1 MNTIEPTGCG
11 SACNC
16 GSGAAAAIAA
26 IPAVSAMDSAPASVN
41 GVALHGV
48 GESPAPEALR
58 ERAHAEL
65 LRQQAVRLGWLP
77 EQAVTLAP
85 ELGPTEQEA
94 IEAMLER
101 EVLLPELSEEAC
113 LRHYAAH
120 KPQHVIDKAV
130 HLRHILFA
138 VTPGVDV
145 QKLAQRAEAA
155 LHELMRKEAAP
166 GRFEQLANELS
177 NCPSSAQG
185 GDLGWIGPH
194 DCAPELAQALFF
206 QSEPGFSIG
215 LHPRLVHSRYG
226 LHIIELLE
234 RRKGRQLEFDAVRD
248 SIAAQLELR
257 SRATAWRQYMLL
269 LVGQAD
275 IVGLELEGADTPL
288 VQ

>member
-1 MNTIEPTGCG
+1 MNPIEQTSCG
-11 SACNC
+11 SACSC
-16 GSGAAAAIAA
+16 GAPPA
-26 IPAVSAMDSAPASVN
+26 IPAPAMQAAPASIN
-41 GVALHGV
+41 GIALHGV
-48 GESPAPEALR
+48 GEQPAPEALR

-65 LRQQAVRLGWLP
+65 LRQQAVRLGCLP
-77 EQAVTLAP
+77 EQPVTLAP
-85 ELGPTEQEA
+85 ELGPAEQEA

-101 EVLLPELSEEAC
+101 EVLLPESSEEAC
-113 LRHYAAH
+113 QRHYAAN
-120 KPQHVIDKAV
+120 KPQHVIDQAV

-155 LHELMRKEAAP
+155 LHELMRKDAAP
-166 GRFEQLANELS
+166 GRFEQLAAELS

-185 GDLGWIGPH
+185 GDLGWVGPH

-206 QSEPGFSIG
+206 QSEPGFGIG

-226 LHIIELLE
+226 FHIIELLE

-248 SIAAQLELR
+248 SIAAQLALR
-257 SRATAWRQYMLL
+257 SRATAWRQYMML
-269 LVGQAD
+269 LVGQSD
-275 IVGLELEGADTPL
+275 IVGIELEGADTPL

>member
-1 MNTIEPTGCG
+1 MNPIEQTGCG
-11 SACNC
+11 TSCGC
-16 GSGAAAAIAA
+16 GSSAAAALPAA
-26 IPAVSAMDSAPASVN
+26 AAMESVPASVN
-41 GVALHGV
+41 GIALHV
-48 GESPAPEALR
+48 LGEQLGAETLR
-58 ERAHAEL
+58 ERAYAEL
-65 LRQQAVRLGWLP
+65 LRQQAVRLGCLP

-85 ELGPTEQEA
+85 ELGPAEREA

-101 EVLLPELSEEAC
+101 EVLLPEPSEEAC
-113 LRHYAAH
+113 LRHYAAN
-120 KPQHVIDKAV
+120 KSQHVIDQAV

-155 LHELMRKEAAP
+155 LLELTRKDVPA
-166 GRFEQLANELS
+166 GRFEQLASELS
-177 NCPSSAQG
+177 NCPSGAQG
-185 GDLGWIGPH
+185 GDLGWIGPR

-206 QSEPGFSIG
+206 QSEPGFGIG
-215 LHPRLVHSRYG
+215 LHPRLVHTRYG

-234 RRKGRQLEFDAVRD
+234 RRKGRQLEFEAVRD

-257 SRATAWRQYMLL
+257 SRATAWRQYMML
-269 LVGQAD
+269 LVGQAE

>member
-1 MNTIEPTGCG
+1 MNPIEQTGCG
-11 SACNC
+11 TSCGC
-16 GSGAAAAIAA
+16 GSSAAAALPAA
-26 IPAVSAMDSAPASVN
+26 AAMESVPASVN
-41 GVALHGV
+41 GIALHV
-48 GESPAPEALR
+48 LGEQLGAETLR
-58 ERAHAEL
+58 ERAYAEL
-65 LRQQAVRLGWLP
+65 LRQQAVRLGCLP

-85 ELGPTEQEA
+85 ELGPAEREA

-101 EVLLPELSEEAC
+101 EVLLPEPSEEAC
-113 LRHYAAH
+113 LRHYAAN
-120 KPQHVIDKAV
+120 KSQHVIDQAV

-155 LHELMRKEAAP
+155 LLELTRKDAP
-166 GRFEQLANELS
+166 AGRFEQLAAELS
-177 NCPSSAQG
+177 NCPSGAQG
-185 GDLGWIGPH
+185 GDLGWIGPR

-206 QSEPGFSIG
+206 QSEPGFGIG
-215 LHPRLVHSRYG
+215 LHPRLVHTRYG

-234 RRKGRQLEFDAVRD
+234 RRKGRQLEFEAVRD

-269 LVGQAD
+269 LVGQAE

>member
-1 MNTIEPTGCG
+1 MNPIEQTGCG
-11 SACNC
+11 TSCGC
-16 GSGAAAAIAA
+16 GSSAAAALPAA
-26 IPAVSAMDSAPASVN
+26 AAMESVPASVN
-41 GVALHGV
+41 GIALHV
-48 GESPAPEALR
+48 LGEQLGAEALR
-58 ERAHAEL
+58 ERAYAEL
-65 LRQQAVRLGWLP
+65 LRQQAVRLGCLP

-85 ELGPTEQEA
+85 ELGPAEREA

-101 EVLLPELSEEAC
+101 EVLLPEPSEEAC
-113 LRHYAAH
+113 LRHYAAN
-120 KPQHVIDKAV
+120 KSQHVIDQAV

-155 LHELMRKEAAP
+155 LLELTRKDAP
-166 GRFEQLANELS
+166 AGRFEQLASELS
-177 NCPSSAQG
+177 NCPSGAQG
-185 GDLGWIGPH
+185 GDLGWIGPR

-206 QSEPGFSIG
+206 QSEPGFGIG
-215 LHPRLVHSRYG
+215 LHPRLVHTRYG

-234 RRKGRQLEFDAVRD
+234 RRKGRQLEFEAVRD

-257 SRATAWRQYMLL
+257 SRATAWRQYMML
-269 LVGQAD
+269 LVGQAE

>member
-1 MNTIEPTGCG
+1 MNPIEQTGCG
-11 SACNC
+11 TSCGC
-16 GSGAAAAIAA
+16 GSSAAAALPAA
-26 IPAVSAMDSAPASVN
+26 AAMESVPASVN
-41 GVALHGV
+41 GIALHAA
-48 GESPAPEALR
+48 GEQPAPDALR
-58 ERAHAEL
+58 ERAYGEL
-65 LRQQAVRLGWLP
+65 LRQQAVRLGCLP
-77 EQAVTLAP
+77 ERAVSLAP
-85 ELGPTEQEA
+85 ELGAAEREA

-101 EVLLPELSEEAC
+101 EVLLPEPSEEAC
-113 LRHYAAH
+113 LRHYAAN
-120 KPQHVIDKAV
+120 KSQHVIDQAV

-155 LHELMRKEAAP
+155 LLELTRKDAP
-166 GRFEQLANELS
+166 AGRFEQLAAELS
-177 NCPSSAQG
+177 NCPSGAQG
-185 GDLGWIGPH
+185 GDLGWIGPR

-206 QSEPGFSIG
+206 QSEPGFGIG
-215 LHPRLVHSRYG
+215 LHPRLVHTRYG

-234 RRKGRQLEFDAVRD
+234 RRKGRQLEFEAVRD

-269 LVGQAD
+269 LVGQAE

>member
-1 MNTIEPTGCG
+1 MNPIEQTSCG
-11 SACNC
+11 SACSC
-16 GSGAAAAIAA
+16 SAPPA
-26 IPAVSAMDSAPASVN
+26 IPAPAMQAAPASIN
-41 GVALHGV
+41 GIALHGV
-48 GESPAPEALR
+48 GEQPAPEALR

-65 LRQQAVRLGWLP
+65 LRQQAVRLGCLP
-77 EQAVTLAP
+77 EQPVTLAP
-85 ELGPTEQEA
+85 ELGPAEQAA

-101 EVLLPELSEEAC
+101 EVLLPEPSEEAC
-113 LRHYAAH
+113 QRHYAAT
-120 KPQHVIDKAV
+120 KSQHVIDQAV

-155 LHELMRKEAAP
+155 LHELMRQDAAP
-166 GRFEQLANELS
+166 GRFEQLAGELS

-185 GDLGWIGPH
+185 GDLGWVGPH

-206 QSEPGFSIG
+206 QSEPGFGIG

-226 LHIIELLE
+226 FHIIELLE

-248 SIAAQLELR
+248 SIAAQLALR
-257 SRATAWRQYMLL
+257 SRATAWRQYMML
-269 LVGQAD
+269 LVGQSD
-275 IVGLELEGADTPL
+275 IVGIELEGADTPL

>member
-1 MNTIEPTGCG
+1 MNPIEQTGCG
-11 SACNC
+11 TSCGC
-16 GSGAAAAIAA
+16 GSSAAAALPAA
-26 IPAVSAMDSAPASVN
+26 AAMESVPASVN
-41 GVALHGV
+41 GIALHAL
-48 GESPAPEALR
+48 GEQLGAEALR
-58 ERAHAEL
+58 ERAYAEL
-65 LRQQAVRLGWLP
+65 LRQQAVRLGCLP
-77 EQAVTLAP
+77 EQAVSLAP
-85 ELGPTEQEA
+85 ELGAAEREA

-101 EVLLPELSEEAC
+101 EVLLPEPSEEAC
-113 LRHYAAH
+113 LRHYAAN
-120 KPQHVIDKAV
+120 KSQHVIDQAV

-155 LHELMRKEAAP
+155 LLELTRKDAP
-166 GRFEQLANELS
+166 AGRFEQLAAELS
-177 NCPSSAQG
+177 NCPSGAQG
-185 GDLGWIGPH
+185 GDLGWIGPR

-206 QSEPGFSIG
+206 QSEPGFGIG
-215 LHPRLVHSRYG
+215 LHPRLVHTRYG

-234 RRKGRQLEFDAVRD
+234 RRKGRQLEFEAVRD

-269 LVGQAD
+269 LVGQAE

>member
-1 MNTIEPTGCG
+1 MNPIEQTGCG
-11 SACNC
+11 TSCGC
-16 GSGAAAAIAA
+16 GSSAAAALPAA
-26 IPAVSAMDSAPASVN
+26 AAMELVPASVN
-41 GVALHGV
+41 GIALHAP
-48 GESPAPEALR
+48 GEQPAPDALR
-58 ERAHAEL
+58 ERAYAEL
-65 LRQQAVRLGWLP
+65 LRQQAVRLGCLP
-77 EQAVTLAP
+77 ERAVSLAP
-85 ELGPTEQEA
+85 ELGAAEREA

-101 EVLLPELSEEAC
+101 EVLLPEPSEEAC

-120 KPQHVIDKAV
+120 KPQHVIDQAV

-155 LHELMRKEAAP
+155 LLELTRKDAP
-166 GRFEQLANELS
+166 AGRFEQLAAELS
-177 NCPSSAQG
+177 NCPSGAQG
-185 GDLGWIGPH
+185 GDLGWIGPR

-206 QSEPGFSIG
+206 QSEPGFGIG
-215 LHPRLVHSRYG
+215 LHPRLVHTRYG

-234 RRKGRQLEFDAVRD
+234 RRKGRQLEFEAVRD

-269 LVGQAD
+269 LVGQAE